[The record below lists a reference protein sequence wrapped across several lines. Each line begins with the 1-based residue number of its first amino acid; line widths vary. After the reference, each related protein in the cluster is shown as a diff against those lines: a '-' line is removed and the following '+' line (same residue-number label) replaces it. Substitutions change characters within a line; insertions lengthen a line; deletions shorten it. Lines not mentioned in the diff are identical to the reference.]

1 MSDHSIQIGAD
12 GVDAARIVEEIR
24 ERVRQKRA
32 AGAYADP
39 AVAQAERLNLGGLD
53 AGSEFM
59 DLYLDA
65 LRGACLVDIGDFPIE
80 ERRPL
85 LAPLLVPLKRLIWK
99 LLRFYTFR
107 MWSQQNQ
114 VNSLLATGVEA
125 VFRNHEQKIAEL
137 EKRIADLSNRMDE
150 SGR

>member
-1 MSDHSIQIGAD
+1 MTEPSIQIGAE
-12 GVDAARIVEEIR
+12 GVDAARIVKEIR

-39 AVAQAERLNLGGLD
+39 VVARAERLNLVGLD

-80 ERRPL
+80 ERRTL
-85 LAPLLVPLKRLIWK
+85 LAPMLVPLKRLIWK

-107 MWSQQNQ
+107 LWSQQNQ

-125 VFRNHEQKIAEL
+125 VFRNQGQKIAEL
-137 EKRIADLSNRMDE
+137 EKRIEELSQRMDE